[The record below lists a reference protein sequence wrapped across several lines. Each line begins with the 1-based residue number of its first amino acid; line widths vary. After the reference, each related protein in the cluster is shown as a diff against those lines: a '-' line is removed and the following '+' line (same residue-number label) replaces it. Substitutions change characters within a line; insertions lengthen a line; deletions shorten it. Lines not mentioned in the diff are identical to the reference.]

1 VPESFACSLVTPER
15 SVIDTEAKYVDL
27 PAHDG
32 QIGVMNNRAPLL
44 VKLGVGRLRLEL
56 PEGGEK
62 RFAIDGG
69 FAQMKGNKLTLVS
82 EKAVAAEDVTRDEA
96 RARLEEARGLPTK
109 TTEQVDQ
116 RIRDVAFAETL
127 VKLAEE

>member
-15 SVIDTEAKYVDL
+15 SVIDTQAKYVAM

-62 RFAIDGG
+62 RFVIDGG

-82 EKAVAAEDVTRDEA
+82 EKAIAAEDITREGAQAKLDEA
-96 RARLEEARGLPTK
+96 RALPAS
-109 TTEQVDQ
+109 TTEQFDQ
-116 RIRDVAFAETL
+116 RNHDVAFAEAL
-127 VKLAEE
+127 VKLAGE

>member
-1 VPESFACSLVTPER
+1 MPESFACSLVTPER
-15 SVIDTEAKYVDL
+15 SVIDTEAKYVDM

-82 EKAVAAEDVTRDEA
+82 EKAVAAEDITREA
-96 RARLEEARGLPTK
+96 AQAKLEEARGLPTK

-116 RIRDVAFAETL
+116 RNRDMAFAEAL
-127 VKLAEE
+127 VKLAGE